1 MEVQGLYIAFHSVF
15 IAMTPSIVGK
25 INDEKNLQSLQTRYI
40 IVLNYLDVVLI
51 CRLAYILTL

>member
-1 MEVQGLYIAFHSVF
+1 MEVQGLYIAFHFVF
-15 IAMTPSIVGK
+15 IAMTPSIA
-25 INDEKNLQSLQTRYI
+25 EKNNEKNFQSLQTRYI